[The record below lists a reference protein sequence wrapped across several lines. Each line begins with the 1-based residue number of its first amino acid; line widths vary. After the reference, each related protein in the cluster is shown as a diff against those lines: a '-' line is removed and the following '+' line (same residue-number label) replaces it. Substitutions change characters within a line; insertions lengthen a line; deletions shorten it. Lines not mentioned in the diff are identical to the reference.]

1 MSTRY
6 MFLIYG
12 DESRYADVSP
22 EEWDEMMQQHNA
34 WSASVVAAGGT
45 IVSGEALA
53 QSATATTVRRAD
65 GGPVTT
71 DGPFAET
78 KEALGGYYVIDLEDL
93 DQALSFA
100 RTLPGE
106 VVEVR
111 PVIPT
116 G

>member
-22 EEWDEMMQQHNA
+22 EVWDEMLQAHNA
-34 WSASVVAAGGT
+34 WSASVVAAGAT
-45 IVSGEALA
+45 VVSGEALA
-53 QSATATTVRRAD
+53 QSATSTTVRQTD
-65 GGPVTT
+65 GGPVLT

-78 KEALGGYYVIDLEDL
+78 KEALGGYYVIDCEDL

-100 RTLPGE
+100 RSLPGE